1 MINLM
6 SSKINEIVQL
16 EKCRVFFLFADK
28 WDLNLIKLNFND
40 IKIKKKKKLDKSHV
54 KLVVKILVSKLR
66 AIGRK

>member
-54 KLVVKILVSKLR
+54 KLGVKILVSKLR